1 MNNYAQKVRE
11 SNLNILKLG
20 IVSSRQYNDSY
31 KIQQTLQKLINK
43 PYSLQVYSA
52 GSRLGGELYIKR
64 YSLEYDFFYREF
76 NPAHTSWN
84 QFSALP
90 KYRYGKAYKPY
101 NFKSRYKE
109 LVEHCSKVIIF
120 YDRESEEDSNMEKCI
135 EYCIKFEKPY
145 IVIV

>member
-43 PYSLQVYSA
+43 PYSLQIYSA

-64 YSLEYDFFYREF
+64 Y
-76 NPAHTSWN
+76 TSWN